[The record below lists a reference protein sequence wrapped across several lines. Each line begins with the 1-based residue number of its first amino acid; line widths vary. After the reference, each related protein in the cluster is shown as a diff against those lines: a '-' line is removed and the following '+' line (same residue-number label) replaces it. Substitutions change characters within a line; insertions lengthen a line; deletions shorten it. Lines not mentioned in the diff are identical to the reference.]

1 MERLERMTIAATM
14 IARGT
19 PYNVAARAAGVDER
33 TIRRWRSDSSDF
45 ARLLERARID
55 RMHADCNLDSWA
67 PLTRLRHDQ
76 RPEPLREDDRNIIPM
91 RTSGGRH
98 AASPVVAAR

>member
-1 MERLERMTIAATM
+1 MNVERLERMTIAATM

-33 TIRRWRSDSSDF
+33 TIRRWRSESSDF

-55 RMHADCNLDSWA
+55 RMQAGCNLDSWA
-67 PLTRLRHDQ
+67 PLTGVGPDRLGEE
-76 RPEPLREDDRNIIPM
+76 PEPTE
-91 RTSGGRH
+91 
-98 AASPVVAAR
+98 SPFIRIGSK

>member
-33 TIRRWRSDSSDF
+33 TIRRWRGSSSDF

-67 PLTRLRHDQ
+67 PLTGLGPDRLGEE
-76 RPEPLREDDRNIIPM
+76 PEHAESNIVAT
-91 RTSGGRH
+91 RT
-98 AASPVVAAR
+98 AE